1 MWGPL
6 VNQCSCRYKQQ
17 QQHLGVVR
25 GRLVQKS
32 TPRDN
37 PGLYFAFRVQV
48 YLDLI
53 ILSVEINCKGKLE
66 AVRARPG
73 VFEDDSSKGCEP
85 NDRFPVI
92 LFSRLL
98 CRASKKEYQYLWPSG
113 RGKAP

>member
-1 MWGPL
+1 MLVSIQTATAAPRSGPWATG
-6 VNQCSCRYKQQ
+6 SEKY
-17 QQHLGVVR
+17 
-25 GRLVQKS
+25 
-32 TPRDN
+32 PRDN

>member
-32 TPRDN
+32 TPWDN
-37 PGLYFAFRVQV
+37 AGSAFRVLV
-48 YLDLI
+48 YPDLI
-53 ILSVEINCKGKLE
+53 ILRVESTARGSWE

-73 VFEDDSSKGCEP
+73 VFEG
-85 NDRFPVI
+85 RF
-92 LFSRLL
+92 FQRM
-98 CRASKKEYQYLWPSG
+98 RA
-113 RGKAP
+113 